1 MRSSNVGEMVI
12 HELIREYLMNF
23 KDSTQGFKFGGDS
36 EKEIY
41 KAASS
46 WLKAILL
53 TVGGIFIYKNKDAL
67 QGLGTIIVDKV
78 TAKVVD
84 VVTQVVMPESRMIAE
99 TTYDSRFSQ
108 DIKSAKIEAV
118 AKSLVGMITIDTH
131 KLSKEI
137 DVSDESSTNECVT
150 SFNNSAAKS
159 MKMIIDLCT
168 SSSRSYPGSLRTSF
182 SINGPALPND
192 ITDPDDK
199 MIAAPDD
206 KMIAAY
212 LLLDVASI
220 QLYNILVLGITTYY
234 DEVKASIDKTYK
246 PDDVMNKK
254 LSDKIE
260 SLLKT
265 LSSNLN
271 SILSPAKEFLVDS

>member
-41 KAASS
+41 KTASS
-46 WLKAILL
+46 WLKAVLL
-53 TVGGIFIYKNKDAL
+53 TVGGIFVYKNKDAL

-78 TAKVVD
+78 KAKVVD
-84 VVTQVVMPESRMIAE
+84 IVTNAVMPESRMISEA
-99 TTYDSRFSQ
+99 TYDSRFSQ
-108 DIKSAKIEAV
+108 NIESEKIEAV
-118 AKSLVGMITIDTH
+118 ANSLVGMITIDTH
-131 KLSKEI
+131 ELSKDV

-150 SFNNSAAKS
+150 AFNNSAAKS
-159 MKMIIDLCT
+159 MKMIINLCT
-168 SSSRSYPGSLRTSF
+168 SSSRSYPNSLITSF
-182 SINGPALPND
+182 NINGPALPDD
-192 ITDPDDK
+192 IDDK
-199 MIAAPDD
+199 DD
-206 KMIAAY
+206 KKTAEYI
-212 LLLDVASI
+212 LLDVASI
-220 QLYNILVLGITTYY
+220 QLYNMLTLGITTYY

-260 SLLKT
+260 SLLKS

-271 SILSPAKEFLVDS
+271 SILSPAKEILVNS

>member
-1 MRSSNVGEMVI
+1 MRSRNVGEMVI
-12 HELIREYLMNF
+12 RELIREYDM
-23 KDSTQGFKFGGDS
+23 KFDKIPPFAWGGDS

-46 WLKAILL
+46 WLKAVLL
-53 TVGGIFIYKNKDAL
+53 TVGGIFVYKNKDAL

-78 TAKVVD
+78 KAKVVD
-84 VVTQVVMPESRMIAE
+84 LVTKAVVPESRMISEA
-99 TTYDSRFSQ
+99 TYNSRFDQ
-108 DIKSAKIEAV
+108 DIKSEKIEAV
-118 AKSLVGMITIDTH
+118 AKSLVGMMTIDTH

-150 SFNNSAAKS
+150 AFNNSAAKS

-168 SSSRSYPGSLRTSF
+168 SSSRSYPGSLSTSF
-182 SINGPALPND
+182 SINGPALPDD
-192 ITDPDDK
+192 ITDPVGK
-199 MIAAPDD
+199 RTAGYI
-206 KMIAAY
+206 
-212 LLLDVASI
+212 LLDVASI

-234 DEVKASIDKTYK
+234 DEVKALIDKTYK
-246 PDDVMNKK
+246 QDDVMNKK

-271 SILSPAKEFLVDS
+271 SILTPAKEILVDS

>member
-46 WLKAILL
+46 WLKAVLL
-53 TVGGIFIYKNKDAL
+53 TVGGIFVYKNKDAL
-67 QGLGTIIVDKV
+67 QGLGTIIVDKAIDAAGDLV
-78 TAKVVD
+78 TNL
-84 VVTQVVMPESRMIAE
+84 VTESRMISEA
-99 TTYDSRFSQ
+99 TYDSRFDQ
-108 DIKSAKIEAV
+108 DIKSEKIEAV

-131 KLSKEI
+131 ELSKKI

-182 SINGPALPND
+182 GITGPALPND
-192 ITDPDDK
+192 ITDPDDESTAEY
-199 MIAAPDD
+199 I
-206 KMIAAY
+206 
-212 LLLDVASI
+212 LLDVASI
-220 QLYNILVLGITTYY
+220 QLYNMLVLGITTYY

>member
-46 WLKAILL
+46 WLKAVLL
-53 TVGGIFIYKNKDAL
+53 TVGGIFVYKNKDAL

-78 TAKVVD
+78 KANVVD
-84 VVTQVVMPESRMIAE
+84 LATKAVTPESRMIAE
-99 TTYDSRFSQ
+99 ATYVSRFSQ
-108 DIKSAKIEAV
+108 NIKSEKIEAV

-131 KLSKEI
+131 ELSKKI

-168 SSSRSYPGSLRTSF
+168 SSSRSYPDSLRTSF
-182 SINGPALPND
+182 GITGPALPND

-199 MIAAPDD
+199 STAEYI
-206 KMIAAY
+206 
-212 LLLDVASI
+212 LLDVASI
-220 QLYNILVLGITTYY
+220 QLYNMLVLGITTYY

-246 PDDVMNKK
+246 QDDVMNKK

>member
-41 KAASS
+41 KTATS
-46 WLKAILL
+46 WLKAVLL
-53 TVGGIFIYKNKDAL
+53 TVGGIFVYKNKDAL
-67 QGLGTIIVDKV
+67 QGLGTIISDKV
-78 TAKVVD
+78 EASVVD
-84 VVTQVVMPESRMIAE
+84 VVTGVVTPESRMIAE
-99 TTYDSRFSQ
+99 ATYDSRFNQ

-118 AKSLVGMITIDTH
+118 AKSLVGMITMDTH
-131 KLSKEI
+131 ELSKEI

-150 SFNNSAAKS
+150 AFNNSAAKS
-159 MKMIIDLCT
+159 MKMIINLCT
-168 SSSRSYPGSLRTSF
+168 SSSRSYPNSLNTSF
-182 SINGPALPND
+182 NISRPALPDD
-192 ITDPDDK
+192 IQNKDDEK
-199 MIAAPDD
+199 TAEYI
-206 KMIAAY
+206 
-212 LLLDVASI
+212 LLDVASI
-220 QLYNILVLGITTYY
+220 QLYNMLTLGITTYY

-260 SLLKT
+260 SLLKS
-265 LSSNLN
+265 LSSNLD
-271 SILSPAKEFLVDS
+271 SILSPAKEILVNS

>member
-1 MRSSNVGEMVI
+1 MRSRNVGEMVI
-12 HELIREYLMNF
+12 RELIREYEM
-23 KDSTQGFKFGGDS
+23 KFEKIPPFAWGGDS

-46 WLKAILL
+46 WLKAVLL
-53 TVGGIFIYKNKDAL
+53 TVGGIFVYKNKDAI
-67 QGLGTIIVDKV
+67 QGLGTIIVDKAIDTAVDLV
-78 TAKVVD
+78 TKVVL
-84 VVTQVVMPESRMIAE
+84 PESRMIAE
-99 TTYDSRFSQ
+99 ATYDSRFKQ
-108 DIKSAKIEAV
+108 DIKSEKIEAV

-131 KLSKEI
+131 ELSKKI

-182 SINGPALPND
+182 GITGPALPND
-192 ITDPDDK
+192 ITDPDDESTAEY
-199 MIAAPDD
+199 I
-206 KMIAAY
+206 
-212 LLLDVASI
+212 LLDVASI
-220 QLYNILVLGITTYY
+220 QLYNMLVLGITTYY

>member
-41 KAASS
+41 KTASS
-46 WLKAILL
+46 WLKAVLL
-53 TVGGIFIYKNKDAL
+53 TVGGIFVYKNKDAL

-78 TAKVVD
+78 KAKVVD
-84 VVTQVVMPESRMIAE
+84 IVTDLVVPESRMISEA
-99 TTYDSRFSQ
+99 TYDSRFSQ
-108 DIKSAKIEAV
+108 NIESEKIEAV

-131 KLSKEI
+131 ELSKEI
-137 DVSDESSTNECVT
+137 NVSDESSTNECVT
-150 SFNNSAAKS
+150 AFNNSAAKS
-159 MKMIIDLCT
+159 MKMIINLCT
-168 SSSRSYPGSLRTSF
+168 SSSRSYPNSLITSF
-182 SINGPALPND
+182 NINGPALPDD
-192 ITDPDDK
+192 IDDK
-199 MIAAPDD
+199 DD
-206 KMIAAY
+206 KKTAEYI
-212 LLLDVASI
+212 LLDVASI
-220 QLYNILVLGITTYY
+220 QLYNMLTLGITTYY

-260 SLLKT
+260 SLLKS

-271 SILSPAKEFLVDS
+271 SILSPAKEILVNS

>member
-41 KAASS
+41 KTATS
-46 WLKAILL
+46 WLKAVLL
-53 TVGGIFIYKNKDAL
+53 TVGGIFVYKNKDAL
-67 QGLGTIIVDKV
+67 QGLGTIIADKV
-78 TAKVVD
+78 KDEVAVVATG
-84 VVTQVVMPESRMIAE
+84 VVTPESRMIAE
-99 TTYDSRFSQ
+99 ATYDSRFDQ

-118 AKSLVGMITIDTH
+118 AKSLVGMITMDTH
-131 KLSKEI
+131 ELSKEI

-150 SFNNSAAKS
+150 AFNNSAAKS
-159 MKMIIDLCT
+159 MKMIINLCT
-168 SSSRSYPGSLRTSF
+168 SSSRSYPNSLNTSF
-182 SINGPALPND
+182 NISRPALPDD
-192 ITDPDDK
+192 IQNKDDEK
-199 MIAAPDD
+199 TAEYI
-206 KMIAAY
+206 
-212 LLLDVASI
+212 LLDVASI
-220 QLYNILVLGITTYY
+220 QLYNMLTLGITTYY

-260 SLLKT
+260 SLLKS
-265 LSSNLN
+265 LSSNLD
-271 SILSPAKEFLVDS
+271 SILSPAKEILVNS